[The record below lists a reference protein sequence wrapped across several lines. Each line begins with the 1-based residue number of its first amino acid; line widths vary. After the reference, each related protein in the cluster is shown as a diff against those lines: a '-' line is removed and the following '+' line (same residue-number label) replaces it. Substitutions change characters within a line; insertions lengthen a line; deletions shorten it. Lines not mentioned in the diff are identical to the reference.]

1 MQDDA
6 PFVRGKAEVLP
17 RTSRYPLGIRQ
28 GSHDDVR
35 DLPGLVRVLPERR

>member
-6 PFVRGKAEVLP
+6 PFVRGKVEVLP
-17 RTSRYPLGIRQ
+17 RSSRYPLGIRQ
-28 GSHDDVR
+28 GSRDDVR